1 MNLKQQMQ
9 RLNEIGI
16 ALSSERD
23 LNRLL
28 ERIMTEARAFTH
40 ADAGT
45 LYLVQDESRQLK
57 MEIVQNETLGM
68 RFGGISGGEIP
79 WNPIVPLVGPDGSPN
94 CTNVSASVAISGK
107 TVNIP
112 DVYETEAFDFEGT
125 RRADQASGYRCKSM
139 LVIAMR
145 DHEDEI
151 IGVLQLIN
159 AMDARRQVIPFS
171 SAGEDLI
178 ASLASQAA
186 VAITNVRLIQEME
199 ALFEA
204 FVKVMATAIDEKAHY
219 TRGHIERV
227 AHLTMAI
234 SESISAT
241 NEGPYADVHFSE
253 EELNELR
260 IAGWMHDVGKV
271 TTPEWVVD
279 KANKLE
285 TVFDRV
291 ELIRTRFGMIREQ
304 LKARAFERKVALL
317 EQGEGADAVCE
328 VDTELERQVREL
340 DEELDFL
347 IRVNT
352 PEEFMKDE
360 LLERLQQIGKK
371 TYLEDG
377 KAVPYLTEDELENL
391 SIRKGSLTRDQIG
404 IIRNHAAVTLK
415 MLEHI
420 PFTKK
425 LKNVPRYAGAHHET
439 LDGSGYPLGISGDQ
453 LPLQSR
459 ILAVADVFE
468 ALSARDRPYKKPKTL
483 EETMRIL
490 GFMVKDGHLDPDLV
504 DLLVKEKVYNKVPS
518 IRETLEAAEKQG

>member
-1 MNLKQQMQ
+1 MNLRQQMQ

-16 ALSSERD
+16 ALSSEHN

-28 ERIMTEARAFTH
+28 ERILTEARAFTH

-45 LYLVQDESRQLK
+45 LYLVQSESRQLK
-57 MEIVQNETLGM
+57 MEIVQNDTLGM
-68 RFGGISGGEIP
+68 RFVGSGAIP
-79 WNPIVPLVGPDGSPN
+79 WNPTLPLFNPDGSPN
-94 CTNVSASVAISGK
+94 YANVSAYVAISGK
-107 TVNIP
+107 AVNIP
-112 DVYETEAFDFEGT
+112 NVYEAEEFDFEGT
-125 RRADQASGYRCKSM
+125 RRADQASGYRCQSM

-159 AMDARRQVIPFS
+159 ATDTRGQVIPFS
-171 SAGEDLI
+171 PAYEDLI

-186 VAITNVRLIQEME
+186 VAITNARLIEETE

-204 FVKVMATAIDEKAHY
+204 FVRVMATAIDEKAHY

-227 AHLTMAI
+227 ALLTMAI
-234 SESISAT
+234 AEAVSQT
-241 NEGPYADVHFSE
+241 DEGPYADVRFSE
-253 EELNELR
+253 EDLNELR

-291 ELIRTRFGMIREQ
+291 ELVKTRFGMIREQ
-304 LKARAFERKVALL
+304 LKVQALQRKVALL
-317 EQGEGADAVCE
+317 EQGKGAAALGE
-328 VDTELERQVREL
+328 VDAELERQLQEL
-340 DEELDFL
+340 DEERCFV

-360 LLERLQQIGKK
+360 DLEHLQHIARK

-377 KAVPYLTEDELENL
+377 KAKPYLTEDELENL
-391 SIRKGSLTRDQIG
+391 SIRKGSLTREQFG
-404 IIRNHAAVTLK
+404 IIRNHAAVTIK
-415 MLEHI
+415 MLQQI

-425 LKNVPRYAGAHHET
+425 LKDVPRYAGGHHET
-439 LDGSGYPLGISGDQ
+439 LDGSGYPLGLPGDQ
-453 LPLQSR
+453 LPLQAR
-459 ILAVADVFE
+459 ILAVADIFE

-483 EETMRIL
+483 EETLRIL
-490 GFMVKDGHLDPDLV
+490 GFMVKDGHLDPALV
-504 DLLVKEKVYNKVPS
+504 ELLVKEQVYNKVPE
-518 IRETLEAAEKQG
+518 IRKVLETAQK

>member
-1 MNLKQQMQ
+1 
-9 RLNEIGI
+9 
-16 ALSSERD
+16 
-23 LNRLL
+23 
-28 ERIMTEARAFTH
+28 MTEARAFTR

-45 LYLVQDESRQLK
+45 LYLVQDESRELK
-57 MEIVQNETLGM
+57 MEIVQNDTLGM
-68 RFGGISGGEIP
+68 RFVGSGEIP
-79 WNPIVPLVGPDGSPN
+79 WNPTLPLFNTDGSPN
-94 CTNVSASVAISGK
+94 HANVSAYVAISGK

-112 DVYETEAFDFEGT
+112 DVYEAEAFDFEGT

-159 AMDARRQVIPFS
+159 ALDARGQVIPFS
-171 SAGEDLI
+171 SAVEDLI

-204 FVKVMATAIDEKAHY
+204 FVKVMAAAIDEKAHY

-227 AHLTMAI
+227 ALLTMAI
-234 SESISAT
+234 SESISET
-241 NEGPYADVHFSE
+241 NEGPYANVHFSE

-260 IAGWMHDVGKV
+260 IAAWMHDVGKV

-291 ELIRTRFGMIREQ
+291 ELIKTRFGMIREQ
-304 LKARAFERKVALL
+304 IRARAFERKVVLM
-317 EQGEGADAVCE
+317 EQEKGGAAVCE
-328 VDTELERQVREL
+328 VDAALEKQIQEL

-352 PEEFMKDE
+352 PKEFMKDE
-360 LLERLQQIGKK
+360 HLERLQQIGKK

-377 KAVPYLTEDELENL
+377 KAVPYLTEDELKNL
-391 SIRKGSLTRDQIG
+391 SIRKGSLTGEQIG
-404 IIRNHAAVTLK
+404 IIRNHAAITLK

-459 ILAVADVFE
+459 ILAVADIFE
-468 ALSARDRPYKKPKTL
+468 ALSARDRPYKKSKTL
-483 EETMRIL
+483 EETVRIL
-490 GFMVKDGHLDPDLV
+490 GFMVKDGHLDPALV
-504 DLLVKEKVYNKVPS
+504 DLVVKEKVYNKVPS
-518 IRETLEAAEKQG
+518 IRETLAAAEK

>member
-1 MNLKQQMQ
+1 MNLQQQMQ

-16 ALSSERD
+16 ALSSERN

-45 LYLVQDESRQLK
+45 LYLVQDESRKLK
-57 MEIVQNETLGM
+57 YEIVQNDTLGM
-68 RFGGISGGEIP
+68 RFGGVSGGEIP
-79 WNPIVPLVGPDGSPN
+79 WDPFLPLFKADGSPN
-94 CTNVSASVAISGK
+94 YANVSASVAISGK
-107 TVNIP
+107 TANIP
-112 DVYETEAFDFEGT
+112 DVYKTEEFDFSGM
-125 RRADQASGYRCKSM
+125 RKADQASGYRCKSM
-139 LVIAMR
+139 LALAMR

-159 AMDARRQVIPFS
+159 AMDARGQVIPFS
-171 SAGEDLI
+171 SAVEDLI

-227 AHLTMAI
+227 ALLTMAI
-234 SESISAT
+234 SESISGAD
-241 NEGPYADVHFSE
+241 EGPYADVHFSE

-260 IAGWMHDVGKV
+260 IAAWMHDVGKV

-304 LKARAFERKVALL
+304 LRANAFERKVALL
-317 EQGEGADAVCE
+317 EKGKGKVEVRE
-328 VDTELERQVREL
+328 VDAALEKQIQEL
-340 DEELDFL
+340 DEDLSFL

-360 LLERLQQIGKK
+360 TLERLKQIAQK

-391 SIRKGSLTRDQIG
+391 SIRKGSLTREQIG

-425 LKNVPRYAGAHHET
+425 LRNVPKYAGAHHET

-483 EETMRIL
+483 EETVRIL

-504 DLLVKEKVYNKVPS
+504 DLVVKEKVYNKVPS
-518 IRETLEAAEKQG
+518 IRETLEEAERQR

>member
-16 ALSSERD
+16 ALSSERN

-45 LYLVQDESRQLK
+45 LYLVQGESRELK
-57 MEIVQNETLGM
+57 MEIVQNDTLGT
-68 RFGGISGGEIP
+68 RFVGDGEIP
-79 WNPIVPLVGPDGSPN
+79 WNPILPLFNADGSPN
-94 CTNVSASVAISGK
+94 YANVSAYVAISGK

-112 DVYETEAFDFEGT
+112 DVYKTEEFDFSGM
-125 RRADQASGYRCKSM
+125 RRADQASGYRCQSM

-159 AMDARRQVIPFS
+159 ATDARRKVIQFS
-171 SAGEDLI
+171 SAYKDLI

-186 VAITNVRLIQEME
+186 VAITNVRLVADTE

-204 FVKVMATAIDEKAHY
+204 FVRVMATAIDEKAHY

-234 SESISAT
+234 AEAVSET

-271 TTPEWVVD
+271 TTPEWVVE

-291 ELIRTRFGMIREQ
+291 DLLETRFGMIREQ
-304 LKARAFERKVALL
+304 LKVQALERKVALL
-317 EQGEGADAVCE
+317 EQRKGDAALRE
-328 VDTELERQVREL
+328 VDVELERQL
-340 DEELDFL
+340 EELNEDLDFV
-347 IRVNT
+347 IRVNI

-360 LLERLQQIGKK
+360 YLERVQQIAHK
-371 TYLEDG
+371 TYLKNG
-377 KAVPYLTEDELENL
+377 KAEPYLSEDEVENL
-391 SIRKGSLTRDQIG
+391 SIRKGSLTGEQFG
-404 IIRNHAAVTLK
+404 IIRNHAAVTMK
-415 MLEHI
+415 MLQEI

-425 LKNVPRYAGAHHET
+425 LKNVPQYAGAHHET
-439 LDGSGYPLGISGDQ
+439 LNGSGYPLGVPGDQ
-453 LPLQSR
+453 LPLQAR
-459 ILAVADVFE
+459 ILAAADVFE

-483 EETMRIL
+483 EETLRIL
-490 GFMVKDGHLDPDLV
+490 SFMVKDGHLDPALV
-504 DLLVKEKVYNKVPS
+504 ELVVKEKVYNRVPE
-518 IRETLEAAEKQG
+518 IRETLEAAEK

>member
-16 ALSSERD
+16 ALSSERN

-28 ERIMTEARAFTH
+28 ERIMAEARAFTH

-45 LYLVQDESRQLK
+45 LYLVQAESRTLK
-57 MEIVQNETLGM
+57 YEILQNDTLGM
-68 RFGGISGGEIP
+68 QFGGISGGEIP
-79 WNPIVPLVGPDGSPN
+79 WDPLLPLYNPDGSSN
-94 CTNVSASVAISGK
+94 NANVSASVAISGK

-112 DVYETEAFDFEGT
+112 DVYKTEEFDFS
-125 RRADQASGYRCKSM
+125 RMRKADQASGYCCKSM
-139 LVIAMR
+139 LVLPMR

-159 AMDARRQVIPFS
+159 AMDARRQAIPFS
-171 SAGEDLI
+171 SAVEDLI

-186 VAITNVRLIQEME
+186 VAITNVRLIQGME
-199 ALFEA
+199 ALFGA

-227 AHLTMAI
+227 ALLTMAI
-234 SESISAT
+234 SESISEAD
-241 NEGPYADVHFSE
+241 EGPYADVSFSE

-260 IAGWMHDVGKV
+260 IAAWMHDVGKV

-285 TVFDRV
+285 AVSDRV
-291 ELIRTRFGMIREQ
+291 KLIRTRFGIIREQ
-304 LKARAFERKVALL
+304 MRVLALERKVALL
-317 EQGEGADAVCE
+317 KKGSGEAELNAV
-328 VDTELERQVREL
+328 DGELEESIQEL
-340 DEELDFL
+340 GEDLDFV

-360 LLERLQQIGKK
+360 YLERLQQIAQK
-371 TYLEDG
+371 TFLENG
-377 KAVPYLTEDELENL
+377 ETTPYLTEDELENL
-391 SIRKGSLTRDQIG
+391 SIRKGSLTPKQIG

-415 MLEHI
+415 MLEQI

-425 LKNVPRYAGAHHET
+425 LKNVPRFAGAHHEM
-439 LDGSGYPLGISGDQ
+439 LDGSGYPLGIAGDQ

-468 ALSARDRPYKKPKTL
+468 ALSARDRPYKKAKTV

-490 GFMVKDGHLDPDLV
+490 GFMVKDGHLDPDVV
-504 DLLVKEKVYNKVPS
+504 DLLIKEKVYNKVPS
-518 IRETLEAAEKQG
+518 IRETLEAAGKQG